1 MLLELKVIIIE
12 QFKEEFFMENMNW
25 NYPTPIWFG
34 LDRVNEIQNACNN
47 LNIKNPLIVTDPGIL
62 KTDIISKVQKSL
74 NSDVTVYSDVQ
85 GNPTGSNVMEGVNV
99 FNAGKHD
106 GVIAVGG
113 GSSMDVGKGIA
124 FMADQT
130 KPLWDFED
138 IGDYWTRA
146 DSDKIHPIIAVP
158 TTAGTGSETGRA
170 GVFTKE
176 DTHEKKIIF
185 HPKMLPGIV
194 ILDPDL
200 TLALPPSLTAFTGM
214 DVLAHCL
221 EAYSS
226 PVFHPL
232 SQGIALEG
240 IAIVKKYL
248 VRAFKNGSDIE
259 ARGNM
264 LAGSSM
270 GSTAFQK
277 GLGAIH
283 SLSHPVGAMYNS
295 HHGLTNAVFMPYVLE
310 RNREAIEDK
319 MIAVAKYLDLEKTTF
334 EGFIKWILDLRKELE
349 IPHTLKELINDD
361 TKLDKMSKMALQDPS
376 TGGNPVA
383 LTQEDFLILYKNSY
397 EGKLSIN

>member
-1 MLLELKVIIIE
+1 
-12 QFKEEFFMENMNW
+12 MENMNW

-34 LDRVNEIQNACNN
+34 INRIKDVQIACDN

-62 KTDIISKVQKSL
+62 KTSIIAKVINSL
-74 NSDVTVYSDVQ
+74 TNEANVYSDVQ
-85 GNPTGSNVMEGVNV
+85 GNPTGKNVTNGVDF
-99 FNAGKHD
+99 FNKGNHD

-113 GSSMDVGKGIA
+113 GSGMDVGKGIA
-124 FMADQT
+124 FMAGQSR
-130 KPLWDFED
+130 PIWDFED

-146 DSDKIHPIIAVP
+146 NSDKIYPVIAIP

-170 GVFTKE
+170 GVFTNE
-176 DTHEKKIIF
+176 ETHEKKIIF
-185 HPKMLPGIV
+185 HPKMMPAIV

-200 TLALPPSLTAFTGM
+200 TIELPPSLTAFTGM

-226 PVFHPL
+226 NFFHPL

-240 IAIVKKYL
+240 ISIVKKYL
-248 VRAFKNGSDIE
+248 VRAFKDGKDIE
-259 ARGNM
+259 ARSNM
-264 LAGSSM
+264 LCGSSM

-283 SLSHPVGAMYNS
+283 SLSHPVGAIYNS

-310 RNREAIEDK
+310 RNREAIEEK
-319 MIAVAKYLDLEKTTF
+319 IIRIAKYLSLENSTF
-334 EGFIKWILDLRKELE
+334 EGFIKWILELRKELQ

-361 TKLDKMSKMALQDPS
+361 SKLEKMSELALKDPS
-376 TGGNPVA
+376 TGGNPIP
-383 LTQEDFLILYKNSY
+383 LSQKDFLELYKNSY
-397 EGKLSIN
+397 DGKLLITS

>member
-1 MLLELKVIIIE
+1 MK
-12 QFKEEFFMENMNW
+12 NMNW
-25 NYPTPIWFG
+25 NYPTLIWFG
-34 LDRVNEIQNACNN
+34 LNRVNEIQIACNN
-47 LNIKNPLIVTDPGIL
+47 LHIINPLIVTDPGIL
-62 KTDIISKVQKSL
+62 TTDIITKLINSL
-74 NSDVTVYSDVQ
+74 NKNTNIYSEVQ
-85 GNPTGSNVMEGVNV
+85 GNPTGSNVMNGVNI
-99 FNAGKHD
+99 FNSKKHD

-113 GSSMDVGKGIA
+113 GSAMDVGKGIA
-124 FMADQT
+124 FMNGQSR
-130 KPLWDFED
+130 PLWDFED
-138 IGDYWTRA
+138 IDDYWTRA
-146 DSDKIHPIIAVP
+146 DSNKICPIIAVP

-185 HPKMLPGIV
+185 HPKMLPEIV

-214 DVLAHCL
+214 DVLAHCI

-226 PVFHPL
+226 PFFHPL

-240 IAIVKKYL
+240 ISIVKKYL
-248 VRAFKNGSDIE
+248 VRAFKDGNDIE

-283 SLSHPVGAMYNS
+283 SLSHPIGAIYNS

-310 RNREAIEDK
+310 RNREAIEEK
-319 MIAVAKYLDLEKTTF
+319 IIAVSKYLNLHETSF
-334 EGFIKWILDLRKELE
+334 EGFMNWILDLRKILE
-349 IPHTLKELINDD
+349 IPHTLKDLIGENINFEEI
-361 TKLDKMSKMALQDPS
+361 SKMALNDPS
-376 TGGNPVA
+376 TGGNPIA
-383 LTQEDFLILYKNSY
+383 LNQEDFIQLYKNAY
-397 EGKLSIN
+397 DGKLLNNQ

>member
-1 MLLELKVIIIE
+1 
-12 QFKEEFFMENMNW
+12 MENMNW

-34 LDRVNEIQNACNN
+34 INRIKEAQIACDN
-47 LNIKNPLIVTDPGIL
+47 LRIKNPLIVTDPGIL
-62 KTDIISKVQKSL
+62 QTSIITKVINSL
-74 NSDVTVYSDVQ
+74 SNETKVYSDVQ
-85 GNPTGSNVMEGVNV
+85 GNPTGKNVTNGVDF
-99 FNAGKHD
+99 FNKGNHD

-113 GSSMDVGKGIA
+113 GSGMDVGKGIA
-124 FMADQT
+124 FMAGQSR
-130 KPLWDFED
+130 PIWDFED

-146 DSDKIHPIIAVP
+146 NSDKIYPVIAIP

-170 GVFTKE
+170 GVFTNE
-176 DTHEKKIIF
+176 ETHEKKIIF
-185 HPKMLPGIV
+185 HPKMMPAIV

-200 TLALPPSLTAFTGM
+200 TIELPPSLTAFTGM

-226 PVFHPL
+226 NFFHPL

-240 IAIVKKYL
+240 IFIVKNYL
-248 VRAFKNGSDIE
+248 VRAYKNGEDME
-259 ARGNM
+259 ARAHM

-283 SLSHPVGAMYNS
+283 SLSHPVGAIYNS

-310 RNREAIEDK
+310 RNREAIEEK
-319 MIAVAKYLDLEKTTF
+319 IIRIAKYLSLENSTF
-334 EGFIKWILDLRKELE
+334 EGFIKWILELRKALQ

-361 TKLDKMSKMALQDPS
+361 SKLEKMSELALKDPS
-376 TGGNPVA
+376 TGGNPIP
-383 LTQEDFLILYKNSY
+383 LSQKDFLELYKNSY
-397 EGKLSIN
+397 DGKLLITS